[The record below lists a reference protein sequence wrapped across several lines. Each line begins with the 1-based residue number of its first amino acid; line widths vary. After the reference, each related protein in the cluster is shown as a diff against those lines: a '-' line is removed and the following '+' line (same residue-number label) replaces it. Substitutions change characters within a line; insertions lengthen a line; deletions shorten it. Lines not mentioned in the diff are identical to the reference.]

1 MSLMAAS
8 PHRHTTP
15 DAEEPFGYQVDGHS
29 MLDVDPLLCGHGQ
42 PRQHRFQVALCF
54 ERRPLVF
61 LVAVITSDS
70 PTCLV
75 LDVRTPG
82 RSGLDLPA
90 GMLSGDGID
99 GEGVS
104 RVARRKAWTGTA
116 DFVAQLT
123 RSSHR

>member
-1 MSLMAAS
+1 MSIRCSAAMDNRVGIGSRS
-8 PHRHTTP
+8 PY
-15 DAEEPFGYQVDGHS
+15 ASSAG
-29 MLDVDPLLCGHGQ
+29 
-42 PRQHRFQVALCF
+42 
-54 ERRPLVF
+54 PLVF

-104 RVARRKAWTGTA
+104 RVARRKRGPERQT
-116 DFVAQLT
+116 
-123 RSSHR
+123 S